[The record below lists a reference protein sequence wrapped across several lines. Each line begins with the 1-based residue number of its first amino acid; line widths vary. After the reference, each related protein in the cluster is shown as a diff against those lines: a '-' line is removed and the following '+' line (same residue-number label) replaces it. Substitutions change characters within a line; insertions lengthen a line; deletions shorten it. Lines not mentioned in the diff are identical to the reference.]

1 MVQDWYLKRYKYAQ
15 RRVSVERYADF
26 VVKAALGCCA
36 GANGAGKG
44 AGGMSHRP
52 GRRGTRQ
59 GEELDRARVEAF
71 LRDNIPGLG
80 GEVSISQF
88 PSGYSNLTYLITAG
102 ERQMVLRRPPH
113 GTKAKSAHDMG
124 REFRILSALHPVFPY
139 CPRPLA
145 FCDDESVMGVGF
157 YVMERIKGIIL
168 RKQMPSEL
176 SFGPAQMERLTK
188 RLVELMAELHA
199 VDYEAAGLGG
209 FGKPAGYAR
218 RQVEGWSKRYRD
230 ARTPDV
236 PDGEAVMVWL
246 AGNLP
251 PDNAVGTIIHND
263 FKLDNV
269 VLDPA
274 DPLRVIGVLD
284 WEMAT
289 LGDPLMDLACTLAY
303 WVQADDAP
311 ELVANAPMLTYL
323 PGSLTRAQ
331 AVEYYGQQ
339 TGRVMDHIGF
349 YYTFGLFRLAVIAQ
363 QIYYRFYHGQTQ
375 DQRFAR
381 MPLMVR
387 ALLAKAGRVKEQASL

>member
-1 MVQDWYLKRYKYAQ
+1 M
-15 RRVSVERYADF
+15 SVIDQ
-26 VVKAALGCCA
+26 AA
-36 GANGAGKG
+36 K
-44 AGGMSHRP
+44 
-52 GRRGTRQ
+52 TRQ
-59 GEELDRARVEAF
+59 GEELDLARVEDF
-71 LRDNIPGLG
+71 LKDNIPGLSG
-80 GEVSISQF
+80 KVSISQF
-88 PSGYSNLTYLITAG
+88 PSGYSNLTYLVSAG

-113 GTKAKSAHDMG
+113 GTKAKSAHDMS

-145 FCDDESVMGVGF
+145 YCDDDSVMGASF
-157 YVMERIKGIIL
+157 YVMERIEGIIL

-176 SFGPAQMERLTK
+176 NFGPKQMEHLTK

-199 VDYEAAGLGG
+199 VDYEAAGLGS
-209 FGKPAGYAR
+209 FGKPSGYAR
-218 RQVEGWSKRYRD
+218 RQVEGWSKRYRN

-236 PDGEAVMVWL
+236 PDGEAVMAWL
-246 AGNLP
+246 ADNLP

-274 DPLRVIGVLD
+274 DPMRVIGVLD

-303 WVQADDAP
+303 WVQADDGP
-311 ELVANAPMLTYL
+311 ELLANAAMLTYL

-331 AVEYYGQQ
+331 AVEYYGRK

-349 YYTFGLFRLAVIAQ
+349 YYNYGLFRLAVIAQ
-363 QIYYRFYHGQTQ
+363 QIYYRFYHGQTR

-381 MPLMVR
+381 MPKAVR
-387 ALLAKAGRVKEQASL
+387 ALLAKTGRVMENASL